1 MRRVWLLPTLV
12 AAAMLSSAHA
22 QISGPASSGGP
33 ATVPPGFQA
42 WSNPELHLTWLYPAE
57 LTPVDG
63 AFAITAAQRMLH
75 GEDAE
80 LDPTQADTCAKVLL
94 SVGNGTEG
102 KGQWARVGLVAVN
115 GQCFPAKVLQSK
127 KATQML
133 LRNLVSQGTTVM
145 GMMPVE
151 DQPAG
156 YQIEGHWA
164 TFSAAQGE
172 PVGKSDVQ
180 TSDQQVLG
188 VVAVQAEGR
197 ILGWVLET
205 NDEAMFNRLLG
216 SGVDFGTGKP
226 EPLFGGG
233 VR

>member
-22 QISGPASSGGP
+22 QISGQASSGGP

-80 LDPTQADTCAKVLL
+80 SDPTQADTCAKVLL
-94 SVGNGTEG
+94 SVGKGTEG
-102 KGQWARVGLVAVN
+102 KGQWVRVGLVAVN

-127 KATQML
+127 KPTQML

-188 VVAVQAEGR
+188 VVAVQAEGC

>member
-22 QISGPASSGGP
+22 QISGQAGSGGP
-33 ATVPPGFQA
+33 ATVPPGFQV

-80 LDPTQADTCAKVLL
+80 SDPTQADTCAKVLL
-94 SVGNGTEG
+94 SVGKGTEG
-102 KGQWARVGLVAVN
+102 KGQWVRVGLVAVN

-127 KATQML
+127 KPTQML